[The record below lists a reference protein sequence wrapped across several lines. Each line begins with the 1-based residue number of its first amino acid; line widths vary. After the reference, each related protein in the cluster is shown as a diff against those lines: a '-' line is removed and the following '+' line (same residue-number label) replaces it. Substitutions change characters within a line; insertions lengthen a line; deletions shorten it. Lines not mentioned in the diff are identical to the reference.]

1 MQGNRSKVIKKAA
14 KSVVESENVDKLIEE
29 MAELTF
35 SLLKLRYNPESE
47 KWLKEVQG
55 ELSDVKASLDININI
70 FGRKQVAKRHRTKLS
85 KIKKRL

>member
-35 SLLKLRYNPESE
+35 SLLKLRSNPESE

-55 ELSDVKASLDININI
+55 ELADVKRSLDININI
-70 FGRKQVAKRHRTKLS
+70 FGRKQVAEHHKTKLS
-85 KIKKRL
+85 KLKKRL

>member
-1 MQGNRSKVIKKAA
+1 MKGNKSKFIRQVA

-35 SLLKLRYNPESE
+35 SLLKLRSNPESE

-70 FGRKQVAKRHRTKLS
+70 FGRKQIAKLHRTKLS